1 MEVKLIAGE
10 FPQVTVANVIAQEIK
25 KYAEIHMSQK
35 VYLGIVHAAN
45 FMYQPYTPKELSD
58 SKTPIKTF
66 LGLNIIIDNS
76 LGHEKV
82 VLK

>member
-1 MEVKLIAGE
+1 MEVKLIVGE
-10 FPQVTVANVIAQEIK
+10 FPQVTVANVIAQETK

-45 FMYQPYTPKELSD
+45 FIYQPYTPKELIE

-66 LGLNIIIDNS
+66 LGLNIIIDDS
-76 LGHEKV
+76 IGYGKV

>member
-1 MEVKLIAGE
+1 MEVKLIVGE
-10 FPQVTVANVIAQEIK
+10 FPQVTVANVIAREIK

-35 VYLGIVHAAN
+35 VYLGVVHAAN

-76 LGHEKV
+76 IGHEKV